1 MANPITFIEI
11 TSKNSKE
18 MIDFYQNV
26 FWWNVY
32 PPAGEMEYRVMDPKS
47 PNHMLAAIAD
57 PYSKDKEE
65 WVAFYIGVESVNDTI
80 DEVLKNG
87 GSIVVPKFTTDTG
100 FTQALVKDN
109 KGHVLGIQ
117 EQQ

>member
-18 MIDFYQNV
+18 MVEFYQNV
-26 FWWNVY
+26 FGWNVY
-32 PPAGEMEYRVMDPKS
+32 PPAGEMEYRVMNPQS
-47 PNHMLAAIAD
+47 TNHIMAAIAD
-57 PYSKDKEE
+57 PYSKFQEE
-65 WVAFYIGVESVNDTI
+65 WVAFYIGVKSVDETI
-80 DEVLKNG
+80 EEVLNNG

-109 KGHVLGIQ
+109 RGHVLGIQ
-117 EQQ
+117 EQE